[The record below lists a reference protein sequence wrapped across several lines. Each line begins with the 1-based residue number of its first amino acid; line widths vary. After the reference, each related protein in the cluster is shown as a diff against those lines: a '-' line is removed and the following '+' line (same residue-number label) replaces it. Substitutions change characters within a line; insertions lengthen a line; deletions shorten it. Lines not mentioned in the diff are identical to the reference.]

1 VPTFCSV
8 LGVLHYLDPIAVAAL
23 LRFAAGLVGGSEI
36 VLSFIA
42 DEPLTGD
49 DRDALAQSLARMDR
63 LKEPWKYRRKP
74 AELLDDLASLGFT
87 EIFHLAPELAQQ
99 RYFAN
104 RNDELRAPRWEQL
117 IAAVL

>member
-1 VPTFCSV
+1 M
-8 LGVLHYLDPIAVAAL
+8 GIAIGRA
-23 LRFAAGLVGGSEI
+23 RETRVGE
-36 VLSFIA
+36 
-42 DEPLTGD
+42 
-49 DRDALAQSLARMDR
+49 RDVRARGC
-63 LKEPWKYRRKP
+63 PC
-74 AELLDDLASLGFT
+74 LLDDLASLGFT